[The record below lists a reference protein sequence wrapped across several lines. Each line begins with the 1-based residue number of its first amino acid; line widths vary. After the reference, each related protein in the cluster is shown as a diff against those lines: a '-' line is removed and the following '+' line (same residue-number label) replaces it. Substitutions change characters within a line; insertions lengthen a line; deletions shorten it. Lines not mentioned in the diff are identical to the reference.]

1 MKRWVL
7 LELELNEGEVE
18 QAELIDG
25 SVEEYIEKELHWLTD
40 SFDTVSVLWI
50 ADNYESNVQ
59 MEDE

>member
-7 LELELNEGEVE
+7 LALELNEGEVE

-25 SVEEYIEKELHWLTD
+25 SVEEYIERELHWLTD

-50 ADNYESNVQ
+50 TDNYEPNVQ

>member
-25 SVEEYIEKELHWLTD
+25 SVEEYIEKELDWLIG
-40 SFDTVSVLWI
+40 SFGTVSVLWI
-50 ADNYESNVQ
+50 ADNYEPNVQ

>member
-1 MKRWVL
+1 MTTKQNLKLFDHYSQLR
-7 LELELNEGEVE
+7 GYTM
-18 QAELIDG
+18 IG
-25 SVEEYIEKELHWLTD
+25 CVEEYIEKELHWLTD

>member
-25 SVEEYIEKELHWLTD
+25 SVEEYIEKELDWLIE
-40 SFDTVSVLWI
+40 SFDAVSTLWI